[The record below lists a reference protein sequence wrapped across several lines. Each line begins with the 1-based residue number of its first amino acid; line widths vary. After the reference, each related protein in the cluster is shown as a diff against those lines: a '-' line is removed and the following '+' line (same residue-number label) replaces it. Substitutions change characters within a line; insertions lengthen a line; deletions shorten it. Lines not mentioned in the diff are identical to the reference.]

1 MGGGEQQWTT
11 TRILKAIALGVFFW
25 ALRRILRVAFGLPA
39 TPPKR
44 QPQQAGPAAGE
55 KKQA

>member
-1 MGGGEQQWTT
+1 MGGEQQWTT